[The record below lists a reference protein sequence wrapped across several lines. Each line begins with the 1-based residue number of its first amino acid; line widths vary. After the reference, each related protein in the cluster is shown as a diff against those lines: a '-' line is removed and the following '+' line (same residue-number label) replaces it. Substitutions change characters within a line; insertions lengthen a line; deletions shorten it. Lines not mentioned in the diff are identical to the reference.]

1 MYVCCMYVCCMFIFS
16 VCLCLLNVCVLNVC
30 LLFVYCIFVFVV
42 FVCAACM
49 YVCTLS
55 FVESVFK
62 YLNPW
67 KYFFISTILWNKIYK
82 VTVLYFIS
90 FSKFFNSQFVPR
102 NIQEGNSRG
111 ETGGKRNSRRRGGK
125 TGVKYKGWLF
135 LLKKRWRK
143 KGSGEGGGGRWVGVS
158 EIEGKRAGRCVGD
171 LTWNCGFK
179 FPLFEQVTTVGLNL
193 YNLSNTERE
202 NCPIVQTITLKSV
215 KKLSS
220 KLCVNIFVKLLNV
233 KTCKSA
239 SVLYLSSHSLSFW
252 WTSWRCFW
260 RFCSSLTIRASSSS
274 NSPDPSNLSRS
285 NQPRHRTQTPLRI
298 KELRI
303 WTWNKSWVILESKGR
318 REKSKKYGSK
328 RFL

>member
-1 MYVCCMYVCCMFIFS
+1 MYVCYVCLLYVYACCISVRFLYVYVLCLFSCLFVVCMFIICCMYVYCLLYVCLLFVVCMFLVFVCVSFVSVKCMCMYVCCMFIFS

-30 LLFVYCIFVFVV
+30 LLFVYCIFLFVV
-42 FVCAACM
+42 FVCAPCM

-143 KGSGEGGGGRWVGVS
+143 KGSGEGG
-158 EIEGKRAGRCVGD
+158 
-171 LTWNCGFK
+171 
-179 FPLFEQVTTVGLNL
+179 
-193 YNLSNTERE
+193 
-202 NCPIVQTITLKSV
+202 
-215 KKLSS
+215 
-220 KLCVNIFVKLLNV
+220 
-233 KTCKSA
+233 
-239 SVLYLSSHSLSFW
+239 
-252 WTSWRCFW
+252 
-260 RFCSSLTIRASSSS
+260 
-274 NSPDPSNLSRS
+274 
-285 NQPRHRTQTPLRI
+285 
-298 KELRI
+298 
-303 WTWNKSWVILESKGR
+303 
-318 REKSKKYGSK
+318 
-328 RFL
+328 